1 MTPAFDS
8 LAAWIQMG
16 HHGAYVWSA
25 WGISLL
31 FITVLMWHSVYR
43 RQQFFRQ
50 EAARLRRQ
58 AAQAKRQES

>member
-8 LAAWIQMG
+8 VSAFIQMG

-25 WGISLL
+25 WGVSLL
-31 FITVLMWHSVYR
+31 FITVLMGYSVYR

-58 AAQAKRQES
+58 AAQAKRQE